1 MWMLPMAIRARI
13 AVIVLLGIVLIPV
26 TTSSLRGLTHV
37 LSCEASV
44 VATLTIDTTAEAG
57 GGAVLGSSDTVTRD
71 PGGGD
76 GGGIDELCGGLSVGL
91 ELANTTEDRA
101 EVEVTLTN
109 HTDSDWRGSVELRFA
124 GADIP
129 VSIGR
134 VRAGTTESDLVS
146 LRIRPGR
153 SYEISGTLL
162 LGP

>member
-1 MWMLPMAIRARI
+1 MAIRARI
-13 AVIVLLGIVLIPV
+13 AVIVLLGIFLIPV

-37 LSCEASV
+37 LSCEESV
-44 VATLTIDTTAEAG
+44 VATLTVDTTSEAG
-57 GGAVLGSSDTVTRD
+57 GGAVLGSSDNVTRD
-71 PGGGD
+71 PGGEEAGV
-76 GGGIDELCGGLSVGL
+76 DELCGGLIVGL

-129 VSIGR
+129 VAIGR